1 MHMVVFANGSINRP
15 DLLAPHI
22 DDEMRVVGQLKA
34 EGVIKSVYRRA
45 AAPGVYVILEGSS
58 IDAVRERA
66 DTLPL
71 VVEGLLTFDFDE
83 IYEI

>member
-1 MHMVVFANGSINRP
+1 MHMIVLAKGSINRP
-15 DLLAPHI
+15 DLLAPHVG
-22 DDEMRVVGQLKA
+22 DEMRVGQLKA
-34 EGVIKSVYRRA
+34 EGVIKSAYRRA

-58 IDAVRERA
+58 IDAVRERV

-71 VVEGLLTFDFDE
+71 GVEGLLTFDFDE

>member
-1 MHMVVFANGSINRP
+1 MIVLATGSINRP
-15 DLLAPHI
+15 DLLAPRA
-22 DDEMRVVGQLKA
+22 DDEMRVLAQLKA
-34 EGVIKSVYRRA
+34 AGVIKSAYRRA

-58 IDAVRERA
+58 IDALREGV